1 MTYLEEIKAR
11 VKALNENIEELM
23 ELDADGFAWQ
33 INSLIYERDG
43 LIHLYLDEEKG
54 VDKPQ
59 TLWYTINTVKKR
71 EVKKMVRVIIR
82 DTRFNENNYLELTDD
97 QYRLLDWIEG
107 KEFMEDV
114 EVEIAES
121 YDFQKI

>member
-1 MTYLEEIKAR
+1 MVYYR
-11 VKALNENIEELM
+11 Y
-23 ELDADGFAWQ
+23 
-33 INSLIYERDG
+33 S
-43 LIHLYLDEEKG
+43 KG
-54 VDKPQ
+54 
-59 TLWYTINTVKKR
+59 KR
-71 EVKKMVRVIIR
+71 GKKMVRVIIR

>member
-1 MTYLEEIKAR
+1 MVYYKHS
-11 VKALNENIEELM
+11 K
-23 ELDADGFAWQ
+23 
-33 INSLIYERDG
+33 
-43 LIHLYLDEEKG
+43 EKG
-54 VDKPQ
+54 G
-59 TLWYTINTVKKR
+59 
-71 EVKKMVRVIIR
+71 VKKMVRVIIR

>member
-1 MTYLEEIKAR
+1 
-11 VKALNENIEELM
+11 
-23 ELDADGFAWQ
+23 
-33 INSLIYERDG
+33 
-43 LIHLYLDEEKG
+43 
-54 VDKPQ
+54 
-59 TLWYTINTVKKR
+59 
-71 EVKKMVRVIIR
+71 MVRVIIR

-121 YDFQKI
+121 YDFQKIYKKGVDNRNPLLYNKGKIKKGR

>member
-1 MTYLEEIKAR
+1 M
-11 VKALNENIEELM
+11 
-23 ELDADGFAWQ
+23 
-33 INSLIYERDG
+33 IYYR
-43 LIHLYLDEEKG
+43 YSKG
-54 VDKPQ
+54 
-59 TLWYTINTVKKR
+59 KR
-71 EVKKMVRVIIR
+71 GKKMVRVIIR

>member
-1 MTYLEEIKAR
+1 MVYYR
-11 VKALNENIEELM
+11 Y
-23 ELDADGFAWQ
+23 
-33 INSLIYERDG
+33 S
-43 LIHLYLDEEKG
+43 KG
-54 VDKPQ
+54 
-59 TLWYTINTVKKR
+59 KR
-71 EVKKMVRVIIR
+71 GAKKMVKVIIR